1 MPPLLHPTLQLIH
14 IILLGQITFPENF
27 PGGPLV
33 KNLPYNARDTSS
45 TPGQGTKILHASA
58 PHRRSRATKKKK

>member
-33 KNLPYNARDTSS
+33 KNPASNARDTSS
-45 TPGQGTKILHASA
+45 TPGQGTKIPHASA
-58 PHRRSRATKKKK
+58 PHWKSRATKK